1 MKTALS
7 INQPFK
13 DWVNHLKQ
21 DIRSAQIKAAV
32 RVNSELLHLYWQL
45 GAEIIERQK
54 EMTWGSGF
62 LEELSHELMAEF
74 PDMKGFSYRNIRSIK
89 QWYLFYNEP
98 YTIWQQVVS
107 KLGEEKFFSI
117 PWGHHLYFIS
127 QCKEVDKALFY
138 LNETVENGWSRAVLL
153 NFLDTNLYERQGKA
167 VNNFSRL
174 LPKPQSDLALQ
185 TLKDPYNFDFLTITK
200 DFQELELEKVLTQ
213 NITRFL
219 LELGKGFAFVGRQMP
234 LEVGDETIYPDL
246 LFYHLE
252 LRCYCVI
259 ELKVQK
265 FKPEFIGQLGT
276 YISAVNHLKCKPG
289 DNPTIGL
296 LICKTKNQ
304 VMAQYALEST
314 NQPIGISEY
323 ELSKLIPE
331 DIKSQLPSI
340 EEIEEQVKR
349 IQGKKEEER

>member
-1 MKTALS
+1 M
-7 INQPFK
+7 N
-13 DWVNHLKQ
+13 D
-21 DIRSAQIKAAV
+21 
-32 RVNSELLHLYWQL
+32 
-45 GAEIIERQK
+45 
-54 EMTWGSGF
+54 
-62 LEELSHELMAEF
+62 
-74 PDMKGFSYRNIRSIK
+74 
-89 QWYLFYNEP
+89 
-98 YTIWQQVVS
+98 
-107 KLGEEKFFSI
+107 
-117 PWGHHLYFIS
+117 
-127 QCKEVDKALFY
+127 
-138 LNETVENGWSRAVLL
+138 TVEFGGSRAVLL
-153 NFLDTNLYERQGKA
+153 MFLDNNLFVWLGKE
-167 VNNFSRL
+167 VKNFSRL

-276 YISAVNHLKCKPG
+276 YISDVNHLKCNPG

-349 IQGKKEEER
+349 NQGKKEEER

>member
-1 MKTALS
+1 M
-7 INQPFK
+7 
-13 DWVNHLKQ
+13 
-21 DIRSAQIKAAV
+21 
-32 RVNSELLHLYWQL
+32 
-45 GAEIIERQK
+45 
-54 EMTWGSGF
+54 
-62 LEELSHELMAEF
+62 
-74 PDMKGFSYRNIRSIK
+74 
-89 QWYLFYNEP
+89 
-98 YTIWQQVVS
+98 
-107 KLGEEKFFSI
+107 
-117 PWGHHLYFIS
+117 
-127 QCKEVDKALFY
+127 
-138 LNETVENGWSRAVLL
+138 L

-246 LFYHLE
+246 LFYHLG

-289 DNPTIGL
+289 DTPTIGL

>member
-1 MKTALS
+1 M
-7 INQPFK
+7 
-13 DWVNHLKQ
+13 
-21 DIRSAQIKAAV
+21 
-32 RVNSELLHLYWQL
+32 
-45 GAEIIERQK
+45 
-54 EMTWGSGF
+54 
-62 LEELSHELMAEF
+62 
-74 PDMKGFSYRNIRSIK
+74 
-89 QWYLFYNEP
+89 
-98 YTIWQQVVS
+98 
-107 KLGEEKFFSI
+107 
-117 PWGHHLYFIS
+117 
-127 QCKEVDKALFY
+127 
-138 LNETVENGWSRAVLL
+138 LNN
-153 NFLDTNLYERQGKA
+153 LDTYHKEQQGIA

-213 NITRFL
+213 NIIRFL